1 MILQGP
7 YRSDLLLAETLP
19 DILEAT
25 IQRFPAAAAI
35 QWLDQTLNYETLG
48 QRADLAAHH
57 LIEAG
62 VRPGH
67 IVGLCLPRGAD
78 LLVMQAAIAK
88 AGAAWLP
95 FESDTPP
102 DRMLV
107 CLQDAGAN
115 GLIAGAD
122 VSLEGMT
129 TWTTWALSEPAD
141 GALRKREG
149 LMPEHPAYVIYTSGS
164 TGKPKGVPISQA
176 SICHFLRSENEVL
189 GVRHGDK
196 VYQGFSV
203 AFDMSFEEI
212 WISYLV
218 GATLWV
224 APKML
229 TTDPEGL
236 PDALVREGVTVLHAV
251 PTLLALFARDVP
263 GLRIV
268 NLGGEVCPDFLVPRW
283 ATPGRRLFNTY
294 GPTETTVSASLAEL
308 LPGQPVTIGTPLPN
322 YGMLIRGE
330 DGAVLPQ
337 GQVGE
342 LCITGPGVAGGY
354 LGRAELTAE
363 KFLANP
369 RPSGDHDTRMYRSG
383 DLARIDEHGQIQ
395 CLGRSDDQVKVRGFR
410 VELGEIEAALYR
422 QAGVGAAAVVLRDL
436 AGIEQLVAFLKPEGE
451 CRLDPHAL
459 RVALGA
465 ELPAYMIPARFELVA
480 DVPRLTSGKID
491 RKTLKA
497 RELETVSEP
506 SGEDDEPVT
515 AGEVALFEALRPLF
529 PGQPLRLAS
538 DFFRDLGGHSLLAAR
553 LVSSLRKHPH
563 FSALTM
569 HELYQHPGLGSL
581 AARLDALAQAD
592 VAAAA
597 SAAARPGQERDATAV
612 PAAAPEW
619 RRWTCGLAQ
628 LTALPLLIGVRMLIW
643 LTPFFT
649 YHYWTGDEGDSVWRA
664 VALSIASYLACNLL
678 SFGVAVACKWG
689 ILGRLKPGRYPLYG
703 WLFYRWWL
711 VDRVMDI
718 PPAHLLA
725 GSPLQVWYL
734 RALGARIGRDAAI
747 SRISVRAP
755 DLLSVGDGVSIGA
768 AVNLENF
775 AVRGGIWEV
784 APITLANDAYVA
796 SYAVL
801 QGDVALGVGAR
812 LEGLSS
818 LASGSRVPAGQI
830 WTGAPARHDPQAR
843 TPELPPRP
851 VREGVWSRLD
861 VLAYAAGGT
870 LIAALFFMPVFPS
883 FVLID
888 WIDARW
894 LDLMS
899 SRASWPYAFLCYLL
913 LALPASALLLFLTVL
928 VSAMLRWA
936 LLPRLSGG
944 RWPVY
949 GQIYLRRWLTNQI
962 QESSL
967 SVLHGLYASIYAGT
981 WYRLLGAK
989 VGRGTE
995 ISTAMGIVPDMLTL
1009 GRDSFIADGVMLG
1022 DEEIDRGWM
1031 TMRPTIIGN
1040 RSFVGNGAYVPD
1052 GSVLPDD
1059 VLIGVQSRAPANGR
1073 MASGQTWLGNPP
1085 LALPARE
1092 QTAGFA
1098 AHLTFRPSLGR
1109 KIARGAVE
1117 GMRMILPLAV
1127 VIAVGYLTV
1136 MKVIPIA
1143 AAEGFLAAFDELML
1157 AGVLYGI
1164 GTFLFLVLL
1173 KWVLIGRYKP
1183 RAEPMWTPFVW
1194 KSEAVTSLYESIAVP
1209 NFFNFLRATPWLPL
1223 AMRCMGAKIGK
1234 RVFMD
1239 TTDLTEYDCV
1249 SVGDDAV
1256 LHAWSGPQ
1264 THLFEDRV
1272 MKIGRVSI
1280 GRGVNVGPRTTIL
1293 YDTHVEDHA
1302 RLGPL
1307 TLVLKG
1313 ETIPAGQAWMGSPAT
1328 PWTE

>member
-7 YRSDLLLAETLP
+7 YRPDLLVAETLP

-25 IQRFPAAAAI
+25 ILRYSAAIAI
-35 QWLDQTLNYETLG
+35 QWQDQSLTYDTLG
-48 QRADLAAHH
+48 QRASLAAHH

-78 LLVMQAAIAK
+78 LLVMQAAIAL

-95 FESDTPP
+95 FEADTPP
-102 DRMLV
+102 ERMLV
-107 CLQDAGAN
+107 CLQDAGAQ
-115 GLIAGAD
+115 GLIASPD
-122 VSLEGMT
+122 VRLDGMQT
-129 TWTTWALSEPAD
+129 YTPWALAMPVEGP
-141 GALRKREG
+141 LKKREG
-149 LMPEHPAYVIYTSGS
+149 LRPEHPAYVIYTSGS
-164 TGKPKGVPISQA
+164 TGKPKGVPINQA

-218 GATLWV
+218 GASLWV
-224 APKML
+224 APKLL

-236 PDALVREGVTVLHAV
+236 PDALVREGITVLHAV
-251 PTLLALFARDVP
+251 PTLLALFAHDVP

-268 NLGGEVCPDFLVPRW
+268 NLGGEVCPEFLVPRW

-308 LPGQPVTIGTPLPN
+308 LPGQAVTIGVPLPN
-322 YGMLIRGE
+322 YGMLVRGE
-330 DGAVLPQ
+330 DGAVLPV

-342 LCITGPGVAGGY
+342 LCITGPGVADGY
-354 LGRAELTAE
+354 LGRPELTAE

-383 DLARIDEHGQIQ
+383 DLARIDEHGQIH

-422 QAGVGAAAVVLRDL
+422 QPGVGTAAVVLRDL
-436 AGIEQLVAFLKPEGE
+436 AGIEQLVAFLTPEGE
-451 CRLDPHAL
+451 ARLDLHAL
-459 RVALGA
+459 RAALSR
-465 ELPAYMIPARFELVA
+465 ELPAYMIPARFEWVVE
-480 DVPRLTSGKID
+480 VPRLTSGKID
-491 RKTLKA
+491 RKALRTRDLDTEA
-497 RELETVSEP
+497 RP
-506 SGEDDEPVT
+506 SGEDDVPAT
-515 AGEVALFEALRPLF
+515 PGQQALFDALRPLF
-529 PGQPLRLAS
+529 PGQPLHLAS

-553 LVSSLRKHPH
+553 LVSALRKHPKL
-563 FSALTM
+563 SALSM
-569 HELYQHPGLGSL
+569 HELYQHAGVGAL
-581 AARLDALAQAD
+581 AARLDALM
-592 VAAAA
+592 AA
-597 SAAARPGQERDATAV
+597 SPADAAPVDTEAR
-612 PAAAPEW
+612 APEW
-619 RRWTCGLAQ
+619 RRWACGLAQ
-628 LTALPLLIGVRMLIW
+628 LAVLPLLIGVRMLIW

-649 YHYWTGDEGDSVWRA
+649 YHYLTGDDGDSVWRA
-664 VALSIASYLACNLL
+664 VALSIASFLACNLL
-678 SFGVAVACKWG
+678 SFGVAVACKWA
-689 ILGRLKPGRYPLYG
+689 IVGRQKPGRYPLYG
-703 WLFYRWWL
+703 WRFYRWWL
-711 VDRVMDI
+711 VDRILDI

-725 GSPLQVWYL
+725 GSPLQIWYL

-747 SRISVRAP
+747 SRVSVRAP
-755 DLLSVGDGVSIGA
+755 DLLTVGDGVSIGA

-784 APITLANDAYVA
+784 APITLADNAYVG

-801 QGDVALGVGAR
+801 QGDVSMGEGAR

-818 LASGSRVPAGQI
+818 LAAGARVPAGQT
-830 WTGAPARHDPQAR
+830 WTGAPARHDPRAQ
-843 TPELPPRP
+843 PSDLPPRP
-851 VREGVWSRLD
+851 ERSGRWRRLD

-894 LDLMS
+894 LDLMGT
-899 SRASWPYAFLCYLL
+899 RASWPYAFLCYLL
-913 LALPASALLLFLTVL
+913 LALPASALLLLLTVL
-928 VSAMLRWA
+928 ACAVLRWS
-936 LLPRLSGG
+936 LLPRLSAGQ
-944 RWPVY
+944 WPVY

-962 QESSL
+962 QEASL
-967 SVLHGLYASIYAGT
+967 SVLHGLYASIYAGS

-1031 TMRPTIIGN
+1031 RLRPTVVGN

-1059 VLIGVQSRAPANGR
+1059 VLIGVQSRAPANGV

-1092 QTAGFA
+1092 QTAGFPD
-1098 AHLTFRPSLGR
+1098 HLTFRPSAAR
-1109 KIARGAVE
+1109 KLARGAVE
-1117 GMRMILPLAV
+1117 GLRMILPLAV

-1136 MKVIPIA
+1136 MRVIPVA
-1143 AAEGFLAAFDELML
+1143 VNQGFVGAFDELML
-1157 AGVLYGI
+1157 AGVLYGV

-1173 KWVLIGRYKP
+1173 KWLLMGRYRA

-1223 AMRCMGAKIGK
+1223 ALRCMGARIGK

-1239 TTDLTEYDCV
+1239 TTDITEYDCV
-1249 SVGDDAV
+1249 FIGDDAV
-1256 LHAWSGPQ
+1256 LHAGSGPQ

-1272 MKIGRVSI
+1272 MKIGPVHI
-1280 GRGVNVGPRTTIL
+1280 GQGVNVGPRSTIL
-1293 YDTHVEDHA
+1293 YGTHVEAGA

-1328 PWTE
+1328 PWTD

>member
-7 YRSDLLLAETLP
+7 YRPDLLTAETLP

-25 IQRFPAAAAI
+25 ILRHPAAVAI
-35 QWLDQTLNYETLG
+35 HWLDQTLTYDALG

-62 VRPGH
+62 VRPGQ

-122 VSLEGMT
+122 VRLDGMS
-129 TWTTWALSEPAD
+129 TWTTWALSVPVD
-141 GALRKREG
+141 GNLRKREG
-149 LMPEHPAYVIYTSGS
+149 LLPEHPAYVIYTSGS
-164 TGKPKGVPISQA
+164 TGKPKGVPISQGG
-176 SICHFLRSENEVL
+176 ICHFLRSENDVL

-218 GATLWV
+218 GASLWV

-229 TTDPEGL
+229 TTDPEAL

-251 PTLLALFARDVP
+251 PTLLALFAHDVP

-322 YGMLIRGE
+322 YGMLIRGD

-342 LCITGPGVAGGY
+342 LCITGPGVADGY
-354 LGRAELTAE
+354 LGRPELTAE

-422 QAGVGAAAVVLRDL
+422 QPGVGAAAVVLRDL
-436 AGIEQLVAFLKPEGE
+436 GGIDQLVAFLKPEGAA
-451 CRLDPHAL
+451 RLDLHAL
-459 RVALGA
+459 RAALA
-465 ELPAYMIPARFELVA
+465 QDLPAYMIPARFERVA
-480 DVPRLTSGKID
+480 EVPRLTSGKID

-515 AGEVALFEALRPLF
+515 PGELALFDALRPLF

-553 LVSSLRKHPH
+553 LVSSLRKHPQ

-569 HELYQHPGLGSL
+569 HELYQHPVLGTL
-581 AARLDALAQAD
+581 AARLDALATAG
-592 VAAAA
+592 AA
-597 SAAARPGQERDATAV
+597 SPAIDNAIGGVTGQ
-612 PAAAPEW
+612 APEW
-619 RRWTCGLAQ
+619 KRWTCGLAQ
-628 LTALPLLIGVRMLIW
+628 LAALPLLIGVRMLIW

-703 WLFYRWWL
+703 WRFYRWWL

-755 DLLSVGDGVSIGA
+755 DLLTVGDGVSIGA

-784 APITLANDAYVA
+784 APITLADNAYVG

-801 QGDVALGVGAR
+801 QGDVSMGEGAR
-812 LEGLSS
+812 LDGLSS
-818 LASGSRVPAGQI
+818 LASGTR
-830 WTGAPARHDPQAR
+830 
-843 TPELPPRP
+843 
-851 VREGVWSRLD
+851 
-861 VLAYAAGGT
+861 
-870 LIAALFFMPVFPS
+870 
-883 FVLID
+883 
-888 WIDARW
+888 
-894 LDLMS
+894 
-899 SRASWPYAFLCYLL
+899 
-913 LALPASALLLFLTVL
+913 
-928 VSAMLRWA
+928 
-936 LLPRLSGG
+936 
-944 RWPVY
+944 
-949 GQIYLRRWLTNQI
+949 
-962 QESSL
+962 
-967 SVLHGLYASIYAGT
+967 
-981 WYRLLGAK
+981 
-989 VGRGTE
+989 
-995 ISTAMGIVPDMLTL
+995 
-1009 GRDSFIADGVMLG
+1009 
-1022 DEEIDRGWM
+1022 
-1031 TMRPTIIGN
+1031 
-1040 RSFVGNGAYVPD
+1040 
-1052 GSVLPDD
+1052 
-1059 VLIGVQSRAPANGR
+1059 
-1073 MASGQTWLGNPP
+1073 
-1085 LALPARE
+1085 
-1092 QTAGFA
+1092 
-1098 AHLTFRPSLGR
+1098 
-1109 KIARGAVE
+1109 
-1117 GMRMILPLAV
+1117 
-1127 VIAVGYLTV
+1127 
-1136 MKVIPIA
+1136 
-1143 AAEGFLAAFDELML
+1143 
-1157 AGVLYGI
+1157 
-1164 GTFLFLVLL
+1164 
-1173 KWVLIGRYKP
+1173 
-1183 RAEPMWTPFVW
+1183 
-1194 KSEAVTSLYESIAVP
+1194 
-1209 NFFNFLRATPWLPL
+1209 
-1223 AMRCMGAKIGK
+1223 
-1234 RVFMD
+1234 
-1239 TTDLTEYDCV
+1239 
-1249 SVGDDAV
+1249 
-1256 LHAWSGPQ
+1256 
-1264 THLFEDRV
+1264 
-1272 MKIGRVSI
+1272 
-1280 GRGVNVGPRTTIL
+1280 
-1293 YDTHVEDHA
+1293 
-1302 RLGPL
+1302 
-1307 TLVLKG
+1307 
-1313 ETIPAGQAWMGSPAT
+1313 
-1328 PWTE
+1328 

>member
-7 YRSDLLLAETLP
+7 YRPDLLVAETLP

-25 IQRFPAAAAI
+25 ILRVPAAIAI
-35 QWLDQTLNYETLG
+35 QWQDQSLTYDTLG
-48 QRADLAAHH
+48 QRAGLAAHH

-78 LLVMQAAIAK
+78 LLVMQAAIAL

-95 FESDTPP
+95 FEADTPP
-102 DRMLV
+102 ERMLV
-107 CLQDAGAN
+107 CLQDAGAQ
-115 GLIAGAD
+115 GLIASPD
-122 VSLEGMT
+122 VRLDGMQT
-129 TWTTWALSEPAD
+129 YTPWALAMPVD
-141 GALRKREG
+141 GPLKKREG
-149 LMPEHPAYVIYTSGS
+149 LRPEHPAYVIYTSGS
-164 TGKPKGVPISQA
+164 TGKPKGVPINQA

-189 GVRHGDK
+189 GVHHGDK

-218 GATLWV
+218 GASLWV
-224 APKML
+224 APKLL

-236 PDALVREGVTVLHAV
+236 PDALVREGITVLHAV
-251 PTLLALFARDVP
+251 PTLLALFAHDVP

-268 NLGGEVCPDFLVPRW
+268 NLGGEVCPEFLVPRW

-308 LPGQPVTIGTPLPN
+308 LPGQAVTIGAPLPN
-322 YGMLIRGE
+322 YGMLVRGE
-330 DGAVLPQ
+330 DGAVLPV

-342 LCITGPGVAGGY
+342 LCITGPGVADGY
-354 LGRAELTAE
+354 LGRPELTAE

-383 DLARIDEHGQIQ
+383 DLARIDEHGQIH

-422 QAGVGAAAVVLRDL
+422 QPGVGTAAVVLRDL
-436 AGIEQLVAFLKPEGE
+436 AGIEQLVAFLTPEGE
-451 CRLDPHAL
+451 ARLDLHAL
-459 RVALGA
+459 RAALSR
-465 ELPAYMIPARFELVA
+465 ELPAYMIPARFEWVVE
-480 DVPRLTSGKID
+480 VPRLTSGKID
-491 RKTLKA
+491 RKALRTRDLDTEA
-497 RELETVSEP
+497 RP
-506 SGEDDEPVT
+506 SGEDDVPAT
-515 AGEVALFEALRPLF
+515 PGQQALFDALRPLF
-529 PGQPLRLAS
+529 PGQPLHLAS

-553 LVSSLRKHPH
+553 LVSALRKHPKL
-563 FSALTM
+563 SALSM
-569 HELYQHPGLGSL
+569 HELYQHAGVGAL
-581 AARLDALAQAD
+581 AARLDALM
-592 VAAAA
+592 
-597 SAAARPGQERDATAV
+597 AARPADAAPVDTEAR
-612 PAAAPEW
+612 APEW
-619 RRWTCGLAQ
+619 RRWVCGLAQ
-628 LTALPLLIGVRMLIW
+628 LAVLPLLIGVRMLIW

-649 YHYWTGDEGDSVWRA
+649 YHYLTGDDGDSVWRA
-664 VALSIASYLACNLL
+664 VALSIASFLACNLL
-678 SFGVAVACKWG
+678 SFGVAVACKWA
-689 ILGRLKPGRYPLYG
+689 IVGRQKPGRYPLYG
-703 WLFYRWWL
+703 WRFYRWWL
-711 VDRVMDI
+711 VDRILDI

-725 GSPLQVWYL
+725 GSPLQIWYL

-747 SRISVRAP
+747 SRVSVRAP
-755 DLLSVGDGVSIGA
+755 DLLTVGDGVSIGA

-784 APITLANDAYVA
+784 APITLADNAYVG

-801 QGDVALGVGAR
+801 QGDVSMGEGAR

-818 LASGSRVPAGQI
+818 LAAGARVPAGQT
-830 WTGAPARHDPQAR
+830 WTGAPARHDPRAQ
-843 TPELPPRP
+843 PSDLPPRP
-851 VREGVWSRLD
+851 ERSGRWRRLD

-894 LDLMS
+894 LDLMGT
-899 SRASWPYAFLCYLL
+899 RASWPYAFLCYLL
-913 LALPASALLLFLTVL
+913 LALPASALLLLLTVL
-928 VSAMLRWA
+928 ACAVLRWS
-936 LLPRLSGG
+936 LLPRLSAGQ
-944 RWPVY
+944 WPVY

-962 QESSL
+962 QEASL
-967 SVLHGLYASIYAGT
+967 SVLHGLYASIYAGS

-1031 TMRPTIIGN
+1031 RLRPTVVGN

-1059 VLIGVQSRAPANGR
+1059 VLIGVQSRAPANGV

-1092 QTAGFA
+1092 QTAGFPD
-1098 AHLTFRPSLGR
+1098 HLTFRPSAAR
-1109 KIARGAVE
+1109 KLARGAVE
-1117 GMRMILPLAV
+1117 GLRMILPLAV

-1136 MKVIPIA
+1136 MRVIPVA
-1143 AAEGFLAAFDELML
+1143 VNQGFVGAFDELML
-1157 AGVLYGI
+1157 AGVLYGV

-1173 KWVLIGRYKP
+1173 KWLLMGRYRA

-1223 AMRCMGAKIGK
+1223 ALRCMGARIGK

-1239 TTDLTEYDCV
+1239 TTDITEYDCV
-1249 SVGDDAV
+1249 FIGDDAV
-1256 LHAWSGPQ
+1256 LHAGSGPQ

-1272 MKIGRVSI
+1272 MKIGPVHI
-1280 GRGVNVGPRTTIL
+1280 GQGVNVGPRSTIL
-1293 YDTHVEDHA
+1293 YGTHVEAGA

-1328 PWTE
+1328 PWTD

>member
-7 YRSDLLLAETLP
+7 YRPDLLVAETLP

-25 IQRFPAAAAI
+25 ILRVPAAIAI
-35 QWLDQTLNYETLG
+35 QWQDQSLTYDTLG
-48 QRADLAAHH
+48 QRASLAAHH

-67 IVGLCLPRGAD
+67 IVGLCLARGAD
-78 LLVMQAAIAK
+78 LLVMQAGIAL

-95 FESDTPP
+95 FEADTPP
-102 DRMLV
+102 ERMLV
-107 CLQDAGAN
+107 CLQDAGAQ
-115 GLIAGAD
+115 GLIASPD
-122 VSLEGMT
+122 VRLDGMQT
-129 TWTTWALSEPAD
+129 YTPWALAMPVD
-141 GALRKREG
+141 GPLKKREG
-149 LMPEHPAYVIYTSGS
+149 LRPEHPAYVIYTSGS
-164 TGKPKGVPISQA
+164 TGKPKGVPINQA

-218 GATLWV
+218 GASLWV
-224 APKML
+224 APKLL

-236 PDALVREGVTVLHAV
+236 PDALVREGITVLHAV
-251 PTLLALFARDVP
+251 PTLLALFAHDVP

-268 NLGGEVCPDFLVPRW
+268 NLGGEVCPEFLVPRW

-308 LPGQPVTIGTPLPN
+308 LPGQAVTIGVPLPN
-322 YGMLIRGE
+322 YGMLVRGE
-330 DGAVLPQ
+330 DGAVLPV

-342 LCITGPGVAGGY
+342 LCITGPGVADGY
-354 LGRAELTAE
+354 LGRPELTAE

-383 DLARIDEHGQIQ
+383 DLARIDEHGQIH

-422 QAGVGAAAVVLRDL
+422 QPGVGTAAVVLRDL
-436 AGIEQLVAFLKPEGE
+436 AGIEQLVAFLTPEGE
-451 CRLDPHAL
+451 ARLDLHAL
-459 RVALGA
+459 RAALSR
-465 ELPAYMIPARFELVA
+465 ELPAYMIPARFEWVVE
-480 DVPRLTSGKID
+480 VPRLTSGKID
-491 RKTLKA
+491 RKALRTRDLDTEA
-497 RELETVSEP
+497 RP
-506 SGEDDEPVT
+506 SGEDDVPDT
-515 AGEVALFEALRPLF
+515 PGQQALFDALRPLF
-529 PGQPLRLAS
+529 PGQPLHLAS

-553 LVSSLRKHPH
+553 LVSALRKHPKL
-563 FSALTM
+563 SALSM
-569 HELYQHPGLGSL
+569 HELYQHAGVGAL
-581 AARLDALAQAD
+581 AARLDALM
-592 VAAAA
+592 
-597 SAAARPGQERDATAV
+597 AARPADAAPVDTEAR
-612 PAAAPEW
+612 APEW
-619 RRWTCGLAQ
+619 RRWVCGLAQ
-628 LTALPLLIGVRMLIW
+628 LAVLPLLIGVRMLIW

-649 YHYWTGDEGDSVWRA
+649 YHYLTGDDGDSVWRA
-664 VALSIASYLACNLL
+664 VALSIASFLACNLL
-678 SFGVAVACKWG
+678 SFGVAVACKWA
-689 ILGRLKPGRYPLYG
+689 IVGRQKPGRYPLYG
-703 WLFYRWWL
+703 WRFYRWWL
-711 VDRVMDI
+711 VDRILDI

-747 SRISVRAP
+747 SRVSVRAP
-755 DLLSVGDGVSIGA
+755 DLLTVGDGVSIGA

-784 APITLANDAYVA
+784 APITLADNAYVG
-796 SYAVL
+796 SYAVV
-801 QGDVALGVGAR
+801 QGDVSMGEGAR

-818 LASGSRVPAGQI
+818 LAAGARVPAGQT
-830 WTGAPARHDPQAR
+830 WTGAPARHDPRAQ
-843 TPELPPRP
+843 PSDLPPRP
-851 VREGVWSRLD
+851 ERSGRWRRLD

-894 LDLMS
+894 LDLMGT
-899 SRASWPYAFLCYLL
+899 RASWPYAFLCYLL
-913 LALPASALLLFLTVL
+913 LALPASALLLLLTVL
-928 VSAMLRWA
+928 ACAVLRWS
-936 LLPRLSGG
+936 LLPRLSAGQ
-944 RWPVY
+944 WPVY

-962 QESSL
+962 QEASL
-967 SVLHGLYASIYAGT
+967 SVLHGLYASIYAGS

-1031 TMRPTIIGN
+1031 RLRPTVVGN

-1059 VLIGVQSRAPANGR
+1059 VLIGVQSRAPANGV

-1092 QTAGFA
+1092 QTAGFPD
-1098 AHLTFRPSLGR
+1098 HLTFRPSAAR
-1109 KIARGAVE
+1109 KLARGAVE
-1117 GMRMILPLAV
+1117 GLRMILPLAV

-1136 MKVIPIA
+1136 MRVIPVA
-1143 AAEGFLAAFDELML
+1143 VNQGFVGAFDELML
-1157 AGVLYGI
+1157 AGVLYGV

-1173 KWVLIGRYKP
+1173 KWLLMGRYRA

-1223 AMRCMGAKIGK
+1223 ALRCMGARIGK

-1239 TTDLTEYDCV
+1239 TTDITEYDCV
-1249 SVGDDAV
+1249 FIGDDAV
-1256 LHAWSGPQ
+1256 LHAGSGPQ

-1272 MKIGRVSI
+1272 MKIGPVHI
-1280 GRGVNVGPRTTIL
+1280 GQGVNVGPRSTIL
-1293 YDTHVEDHA
+1293 YGTHVEAGA

-1328 PWTE
+1328 PWTD

>member
-7 YRSDLLLAETLP
+7 YRPDLLVAETLP

-25 IQRFPAAAAI
+25 ILRVPAAIAI
-35 QWLDQTLNYETLG
+35 QWQDQSLTYDTLG
-48 QRADLAAHH
+48 QRASLAAHH

-78 LLVMQAAIAK
+78 LLVMQAAIAL

-95 FESDTPP
+95 FEADTPP
-102 DRMLV
+102 ERMLV
-107 CLQDAGAN
+107 CLQDADAQ
-115 GLIAGAD
+115 GLIASPD
-122 VSLEGMT
+122 VRLDGMQT
-129 TWTTWALSEPAD
+129 YTPWALAMPVD
-141 GALRKREG
+141 GPLKKREG
-149 LMPEHPAYVIYTSGS
+149 LRPEHPAYVIYTSGS
-164 TGKPKGVPISQA
+164 TGKPKGVPINQA

-189 GVRHGDK
+189 GVHHGDK

-218 GATLWV
+218 GASLWV
-224 APKML
+224 APKLL

-236 PDALVREGVTVLHAV
+236 PDALVREGITVLHAV
-251 PTLLALFARDVP
+251 PTLLALFAHDVP

-268 NLGGEVCPDFLVPRW
+268 NLGGEVCPEFLVPRW

-308 LPGQPVTIGTPLPN
+308 LPGQAVTIGAPLPN
-322 YGMLIRGE
+322 YGMLVRGE
-330 DGAVLPQ
+330 DGAVLPV

-342 LCITGPGVAGGY
+342 LCITGPGVADGY
-354 LGRAELTAE
+354 LGRPELTAE

-383 DLARIDEHGQIQ
+383 DLARIDEHGQIH

-422 QAGVGAAAVVLRDL
+422 QPGVGTAAVVLRDL
-436 AGIEQLVAFLKPEGE
+436 AGIEQLVAFLTPEGE
-451 CRLDPHAL
+451 ARLDLHAL
-459 RVALGA
+459 RAALSR
-465 ELPAYMIPARFELVA
+465 ELPAYMIPARFEWVVE
-480 DVPRLTSGKID
+480 VPRLTSGKID
-491 RKTLKA
+491 RKALRTRDLDTEA
-497 RELETVSEP
+497 RP
-506 SGEDDEPVT
+506 SGEDDVPAT
-515 AGEVALFEALRPLF
+515 PGQQALFDALRPLF
-529 PGQPLRLAS
+529 PGQPLHLAS

-553 LVSSLRKHPH
+553 LVSALRKHPKL
-563 FSALTM
+563 SALSM
-569 HELYQHPGLGSL
+569 HELYQHAGVGAL
-581 AARLDALAQAD
+581 AARLDALM
-592 VAAAA
+592 AA
-597 SAAARPGQERDATAV
+597 SPADAAPVDTEAR
-612 PAAAPEW
+612 APEW
-619 RRWTCGLAQ
+619 RRWACGLAQ
-628 LTALPLLIGVRMLIW
+628 LAVLPLLIGVRMLIW

-649 YHYWTGDEGDSVWRA
+649 YHYLTGDDGDSVWRA
-664 VALSIASYLACNLL
+664 VALSIASFLACNLL
-678 SFGVAVACKWG
+678 SFGVAVACKWA
-689 ILGRLKPGRYPLYG
+689 IVGRQKPGRYPLYG
-703 WLFYRWWL
+703 WRFYRWWL
-711 VDRVMDI
+711 VDRILDI

-725 GSPLQVWYL
+725 GSPLQIWYL

-747 SRISVRAP
+747 SRVSVRAP
-755 DLLSVGDGVSIGA
+755 DLLTVGDGVSIGA

-784 APITLANDAYVA
+784 APITLADNAYVG

-801 QGDVALGVGAR
+801 QGDVSMGEGAR

-818 LASGSRVPAGQI
+818 LAAGARVPAGQT
-830 WTGAPARHDPQAR
+830 WTGAPARHDPRAQ
-843 TPELPPRP
+843 PSDLPPRP
-851 VREGVWSRLD
+851 ERSGRWRRLD

-894 LDLMS
+894 LDLMGT
-899 SRASWPYAFLCYLL
+899 RASWPYAFLCYLL
-913 LALPASALLLFLTVL
+913 LALPASALLLLLTVL
-928 VSAMLRWA
+928 ACAVLRWS
-936 LLPRLSGG
+936 LLPRLSAGQ
-944 RWPVY
+944 WPVY

-962 QESSL
+962 QEASL
-967 SVLHGLYASIYAGT
+967 SVLHGLYASIYAGS

-1031 TMRPTIIGN
+1031 RLRPTVVGN

-1059 VLIGVQSRAPANGR
+1059 VLIGVQSRAPANGV

-1092 QTAGFA
+1092 QTAGFPD
-1098 AHLTFRPSLGR
+1098 HLTFRPSAAR
-1109 KIARGAVE
+1109 KLARGAVE
-1117 GMRMILPLAV
+1117 GLRMILPLAV

-1136 MKVIPIA
+1136 MRVIPVA
-1143 AAEGFLAAFDELML
+1143 VNQGFVGAFDELML
-1157 AGVLYGI
+1157 AGVLYGV

-1173 KWVLIGRYKP
+1173 KWLLMGRYRA

-1223 AMRCMGAKIGK
+1223 ALRCMGARIGK

-1239 TTDLTEYDCV
+1239 TTDITEYDCV
-1249 SVGDDAV
+1249 FIGDDAV
-1256 LHAWSGPQ
+1256 LHAGSGPQ

-1272 MKIGRVSI
+1272 MKIGPVHI
-1280 GRGVNVGPRTTIL
+1280 GQGVNVGPRSTIL
-1293 YDTHVEDHA
+1293 YGTHVEAGA

-1328 PWTE
+1328 PWTD